1 MFSSFSCLKTRS
13 RNCVRTYGRCVDYKF
28 RVELK
33 TKRESIEG
41 TYSKIYLSKM
51 EEKSKKMFGING
63 MEQNDTGALTPE
75 QQQKLNEFKVKKCVS
90 KEKR

>member
-1 MFSSFSCLKTRS
+1 
-13 RNCVRTYGRCVDYKF
+13 
-28 RVELK
+28 
-33 TKRESIEG
+33 
-41 TYSKIYLSKM
+41 M

-90 KEKR
+90 KEKK

>member
-1 MFSSFSCLKTRS
+1 MKASKEPPL
-13 RNCVRTYGRCVDYKF
+13 
-28 RVELK
+28 
-33 TKRESIEG
+33 
-41 TYSKIYLSKM
+41 KIYLSKM